1 MAVLVD
7 KNTKIIVQGLT
18 GTQASFHTPRAINY
32 GTNIVAG
39 VVPNKKDNSH
49 LGIPLFNTV
58 KEAKEATGANA
69 SIVFVPAKS
78 AKDAILE
85 AIRAKLELVVVI
97 TSGIPVNDMMEIR
110 HELEHSKTLLI
121 GPNTPGIVTPQVAL
135 LGTFPDNIHKPGNIG
150 IISRSSTL
158 TYEVVLEINRAGFG
172 ESTVVGLGDDFIIGT
187 GFIDIIK
194 AFDDD
199 KQTKAIVV
207 ICGYGG
213 NYEIE
218 MARAYKTMPKKKKVI
233 VLMVDNQTYINTN
246 FGIASDILCRGIDT
260 VEEKKQLFEDA
271 GMIVVDNLLSL
282 TEELAKA

>member
-7 KNTKIIVQGLT
+7 KNTKVIVQGLT
-18 GTQASFHTPRAINY
+18 GTQASFHTPRAIKY
-32 GTNIVAG
+32 GTKIVAG
-39 VVPNKKDNSH
+39 VVPNKKDKMH

-58 KEAKEATGANA
+58 KEAKEKTGATA
-69 SIVFVPAKS
+69 SVIFVPAKA
-78 AKDAILE
+78 AKSAILE
-85 AIRAKLELVVVI
+85 AIRAELELVVVI

-110 HELEHSKTLLI
+110 HELSHSKTLLI
-121 GPNTPGIVTPQVAL
+121 GPNTPGIITPQVAYM
-135 LGTFPDNIHKPGNIG
+135 GTFPDSIHKPGNIG

-158 TYEVVLEINRAGFG
+158 TYEVVLEINHAGFG

-194 AFDDD
+194 AFYKD

-207 ICGYGG
+207 IGGYGG

-218 MARAYKTMPKKKKVI
+218 MARIYKTMPKTKKVI
-233 VLMVDNQTYINTN
+233 VLMVDNQTYINTS
-246 FGIASDILCRGIDT
+246 FGIASDIICRGIT
-260 VEEKKQLFEDA
+260 TIEEKKQLLEDA

-282 TEELAKA
+282 TEELAKI

>member
-7 KNTKIIVQGLT
+7 KNTKVIIQGLT
-18 GTQASFHTPRAINY
+18 GIQASFHTPRAINY

-39 VVPNKKDNSH
+39 VVPNKKDKTH

-58 KEAKEATGANA
+58 KEAKEKTGATA
-69 SIVFVPAKS
+69 SAVFVPAKA
-78 AKDAILE
+78 AKGAILE
-85 AIRAKLELVVVI
+85 AIRAELELVVVI

-110 HELEHSKTLLI
+110 HELAHSKTLLI
-121 GPNTPGIVTPQVAL
+121 GPNTPGIITPQVAYM
-135 LGTFPDNIHKPGNIG
+135 GTFPDNIHKSGDIG

-194 AFDDD
+194 EFNKD
-199 KQTKAIVV
+199 KNTKAIVV
-207 ICGYGG
+207 IGGYGG

-218 MARAYKTMPKKKKVI
+218 MAHLYKSMPKKKKVI
-233 VLMVDNQTYINTN
+233 ALMVDEQAYINNN
-246 FGIASDILCRGIDT
+246 FGIASDIICRGINT
-260 VEEKKQLFEDA
+260 TEEKKCLLEDA

-282 TEELAKA
+282 TEELAKL

>member
-7 KNTKIIVQGLT
+7 KNTKVIVQGLT
-18 GTQASFHTPRAINY
+18 GTQASFHTPRAVKY

-39 VVPNKKDNSH
+39 VVPNKKDDTH

-58 KEAKEATGANA
+58 KEAKEATGATA
-69 SIVFVPAKS
+69 SVIFVPAKF
-78 AKDAILE
+78 AKSAILE
-85 AIRAKLELVVVI
+85 AIRAKLELVIVI

-121 GPNTPGIVTPQVAL
+121 GPNTPGIVTPQVAYM
-135 LGTFPDNIHKPGNIG
+135 GTFPDNIHKPGNIG

-158 TYEVVLEINRAGFG
+158 TYEVVLEINHAGFG
-172 ESTVVGLGDDFIIGT
+172 ESTVIGLGDDFIIGT

-194 AFDDD
+194 AFEKD

-207 ICGYGG
+207 ISGYGG

-233 VLMVDNQTYINTN
+233 VLMVDNQTYVNTN
-246 FGIASDILCRGIDT
+246 FGIASDILCRGVNTI
-260 VEEKKQLFEDA
+260 EEKKQLLEDA

-282 TEELAKA
+282 TEELAKI